1 MGWCLECFINE
12 PKGKWLMS
20 KTSSFL
26 NCCSECCSFQISKY
40 QLHID
45 LNSFYQIF
53 RIIDCLQDKVE
64 TSKLFLSLCKRISV
78 WDSGHLIMFNNLF
91 DYVTLLALIYS
102 SFFFSILINWNVILI
117 VWMSGVVQQLFP
129 TGNWL
134 YRFPPPLPSRGKA
147 TI

>member
-1 MGWCLECFINE
+1 MHPMYAIPGFFLYQSFKWDDALSDL
-12 PKGKWLMS
+12 GKWLMS

-64 TSKLFLSLCKRISV
+64 IISCKLL
-78 WDSGHLIMFNNLF
+78 N
-91 DYVTLLALIYS
+91 YS
-102 SFFFSILINWNVILI
+102 SVCVNGLVFETVGI
-117 VWMSGVVQQLFP
+117 
-129 TGNWL
+129 
-134 YRFPPPLPSRGKA
+134 
-147 TI
+147 